1 MQKVAVFYVVTG
13 KYLVF
18 WPDFLATAE
27 QALLPRCEVH
37 YFVFTDADALP
48 GQNGVCPP
56 LSEKALAALGGKAPA
71 GAPAQNPATLAS
83 RIHRIEQEAYPWPY
97 ATLKRFHMFRPLLPV
112 LAEQGFSAAYFLN
125 ANYLVAR
132 TVTPQELLPAAP
144 NELVLCLHPGYYTQ
158 KPIFFPYDR
167 SPLCRAY
174 IPYTKGEHYVCGGTN
189 GGSLAAYARLIETLD
204 DRVEA
209 DLADGIIARWHDESQ
224 LNRYLLDTQ
233 DPVRLLSPAFCRPE
247 GWAGFPYEPAFLV
260 REKSN
265 WLDVASV
272 KGAKK
277 PEHFLAHKAK
287 AQWEKLQPYLC
298 LARDTLLH
306 R

>member
-27 QALLPRCEVH
+27 QALLPGCEVH

-71 GAPAQNPATLAS
+71 GAPAQNPVTLAS

-97 ATLKRFHMFRPLLPV
+97 ATLKRFHMFRPLLPE

-132 TVTPQELLPAAP
+132 TVTPQELLPTAP
-144 NELVLCLHPGYYTQ
+144 NQLVLCLHPGYYTQ
-158 KPIFFPYDR
+158 KPLFFPYDR

-247 GWAGFPYEPAFLV
+247 GWADFPYEPAFLV
-260 REKSN
+260 REKSS